1 MIIFGKVFFMIKE
14 LQLLNDLILKELNLK
29 LSEINPDLECEEYSG
44 FNFKINQTNFKFRK
58 SKLTPKKVGQFVT
71 FWKRDSDGKTVPFD
85 VNDDF
90 DFYIISIEESENSG
104 FFMFPKIILEK
115 ENLIS
120 SEEKTGKRGFRVYA
134 DWHSPNNKQA
144 EKTKV
149 WQTKYFINYYD
160 SDDSILNQFRKII
173 KF

>member
-85 VNDDF
+85 IN
-90 DFYIISIEESENSG
+90 
-104 FFMFPKIILEK
+104 
-115 ENLIS
+115 
-120 SEEKTGKRGFRVYA
+120 
-134 DWHSPNNKQA
+134 PNHA
-144 EKTKV
+144 VEI
-149 WQTKYFINYYD
+149 F
-160 SDDSILNQFRKII
+160 
-173 KF
+173 